1 MTTATIDSST
11 LTIETTD
18 WQVAMASGN
27 RSIRLRGLSP
37 QMLTEEG
44 EIIVSGDEGDQSA
57 VRFDDSFAYY
67 VMTERI
73 LKPLGLVNT
82 DGSVKEKYITS
93 QLIPSV
99 IEYAKKENE
108 RESIQRRLELATR
121 MSRFNGRTVDE
132 NIELLRAK
140 TEVEV

>member
-1 MTTATIDSST
+1 MATATIDSST
-11 LTIETTD
+11 PTIETTD

-27 RSIRLRGLSP
+27 RSVRLRGLSP
-37 QMLTEEG
+37 QMLTDEG
-44 EIIVSGDEGDQSA
+44 EIIVSGDEADQTA
-57 VRFDDSFAYY
+57 VRFDDNFAYY
-67 VMTERI
+67 VITERI

-82 DGSVKEKYITS
+82 DGSVKEKFIVS
-93 QLIPSV
+93 QLVPSV

-132 NIELLRAK
+132 NIELLEAK
-140 TEVEV
+140 KEVEV